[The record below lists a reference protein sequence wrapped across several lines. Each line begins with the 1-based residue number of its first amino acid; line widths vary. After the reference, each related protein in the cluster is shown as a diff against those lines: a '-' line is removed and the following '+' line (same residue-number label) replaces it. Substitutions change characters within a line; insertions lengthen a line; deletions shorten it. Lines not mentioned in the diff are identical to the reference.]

1 MKNEKIYKVAQTV
14 VQVCNLAI
22 VVAQAV
28 MTAFPVQKNLIAD
41 KKTFS
46 QEDMKLIKDFLENEE
61 VMK

>member
-28 MTAFPVQKNLIAD
+28 MAAFPVQKNLIAD